1 MLGTIVIGIICIIK
15 FGSLLSSIE
24 EVDLLHSNTLK
35 LGFNFLYFLERI
47 NSFVAL
53 SKIRNDLNDSITY
66 KLYLDY
72 KQDNNSN
79 NLKNRDDAYD
89 YYIKSEKVN
98 FDSLIQELEDLS
110 YNVMFYF
117 SDSISDFSQ
126 REYYFQFIP
135 YYKGMDA
142 ESGGEISFPLS
153 IELYSSILF
162 RLGKTP
168 KLYFP

>member
-72 KQDNNSN
+72 KQDNNNNN

-89 YYIKSEKVN
+89 YYIKNEKTVN
-98 FDSLIQELEDLS
+98 TASNDLNKPELCYTFSLVNEFLC
-110 YNVMFYF
+110 
-117 SDSISDFSQ
+117 
-126 REYYFQFIP
+126 
-135 YYKGMDA
+135 
-142 ESGGEISFPLS
+142 
-153 IELYSSILF
+153 F
-162 RLGKTP
+162 RC
-168 KLYFP
+168 